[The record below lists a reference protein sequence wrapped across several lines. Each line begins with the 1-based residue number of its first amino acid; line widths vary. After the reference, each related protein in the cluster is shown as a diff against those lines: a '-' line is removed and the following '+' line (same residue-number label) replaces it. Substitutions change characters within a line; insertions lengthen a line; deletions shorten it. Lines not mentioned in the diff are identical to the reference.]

1 MTLAPVRCICLFAL
15 IPLGSGLAA
24 PVRGF
29 SHAQTSPGSNA
40 PSAAPAKPQTGE
52 ASAPDKTN
60 SKHPSHHKAAAQ
72 DCSNAA
78 TGKNNSSQ
86 KSCPPPKVVVKDGGA
101 SEAPVELK
109 GSNEQQQLSSTEQL
123 TASTEDNVKKI
134 EGRPLGSNEQETL
147 SQVKQFVE
155 QSKAAIAAG
164 DLERGHS
171 LAMKALLLSDEL
183 VKK

>member
-1 MTLAPVRCICLFAL
+1 M
-15 IPLGSGLAA
+15 
-24 PVRGF
+24 
-29 SHAQTSPGSNA
+29 
-40 PSAAPAKPQTGE
+40 
-52 ASAPDKTN
+52 
-60 SKHPSHHKAAAQ
+60 
-72 DCSNAA
+72 
-78 TGKNNSSQ
+78 
-86 KSCPPPKVVVKDGGA
+86 
-101 SEAPVELK
+101 
-109 GSNEQQQLSSTEQL
+109 
-123 TASTEDNVKKI
+123 KKI